1 MLILFPKHTTQPPP
15 PTHTRYAFVEYE
27 TTAEAAAAMA
37 ALDGTSFKGRRLQ
50 VRFVREQEA
59 MPTDPRAFLAKGK
72 GGARTAAAGAD
83 GSPSSFGGS
92 GVAGRRGKES
102 EESALD
108 AKIRALKAM
117 LQQK

>member
-1 MLILFPKHTTQPPP
+1 M
-15 PTHTRYAFVEYE
+15 EYE
-27 TTAEAAAAMA
+27 TTVEAAAAMA

-72 GGARTAAAGAD
+72 GGARTAGAD
-83 GSPSSFGGS
+83 GSSSSSVGS
-92 GVAGRRGKES
+92 GVAGKRGKES

>member
-1 MLILFPKHTTQPPP
+1 M
-15 PTHTRYAFVEYE
+15 EYE
-27 TTAEAAAAMA
+27 TTTEAAAAMA

-72 GGARTAAAGAD
+72 GGARTAAGAAD
-83 GSPSSFGGS
+83 GSSSSSGGS
-92 GVAGRRGKES
+92 RGPGKRGRES

-108 AKIRALKAM
+108 AKISALKAM

>member
-1 MLILFPKHTTQPPP
+1 MHAWALKPHTI
-15 PTHTRYAFVEYE
+15 HRYAFVEYE

-37 ALDGTSFKGRRLQ
+37 ALDGTAFKGRRLQ

-59 MPTDPRAFLAKGK
+59 LPTDPRAFWGKAKR
-72 GGARTAAAGAD
+72 GARVAAVD
-83 GSPSSFGGS
+83 GSSSFRGSLGG
-92 GVAGRRGKES
+92 GKRGKES